1 MSDPALNNQNQS
13 YVDSYV
19 PPTSGQVSV
28 NSASVTSMP
37 VASANDPLK
46 KLEELVA
53 EFENKKD
60 EKKADQLKDLKSLEA
75 AATASKPTSDSNL
88 MSKPDTTQATDPLA
102 ELEKAL
108 DEYEKK
114 YKDRVAAA
122 KQVNPPVSRSEDK
135 AIGLGQALD
144 QVKAKAPVLPVGPNS
159 ESTDKVSLKDLEKAV
174 TEFEQQTTDQ
184 DKLVTPVLEQTPSK
198 VNTNDTDE
206 SIDEQNIFDLL
217 GVSDASDQEKEAFLD
232 ELQQALWEDFLEK
245 DLILLVSEQEMLE
258 LDKIKTNTGLGE
270 EQRQAQLIAK
280 IEQLVPDI
288 EEIMLEKALELKE
301 DMVLERL
308 QGIRESFQQAN
319 QNEAQLDIVA
329 DHFKNG
335 RWKTGTQLLNS
346 L

>member
-19 PPTSGQVSV
+19 PPTSGQMSA

-37 VASANDPLK
+37 VASTNDPLK

-75 AATASKPTSDSNL
+75 AASKPTGGSDS

-122 KQVNPPVSRSEDK
+122 NPTVSHSGDK

-144 QVKAKAPVLPVGPNS
+144 QVKAKAPVLPVGPTS
-159 ESTDKVSLKDLEKAV
+159 DSTDKVSLKDLEKAV

-198 VNTNDTDE
+198 VSANDTDE

-258 LDKIKTNTGLGE
+258 LDKIKTSTGLSE